1 MNDISE
7 KEYPQASKGGAAQ
20 APGAVEGFDRHGA
33 IHNRPGRIESWERTG
48 EGLLLRT
55 ETRAK
60 KSCLVYTHE
69 TSMHQFQGAEP
80 TLDRLCV
87 RLTLFRPDIFRVTVS
102 VEEDQ
107 IGRASCRE
115 RV

>member
-1 MNDISE
+1 MKQAVSFWDTAFFYFHAPIVTPGRLLYNTGRKKKEAFTMNDISE

-55 ETRAK
+55 ETRA
-60 KSCLVYTHE
+60 
-69 TSMHQFQGAEP
+69 
-80 TLDRLCV
+80 
-87 RLTLFRPDIFRVTVS
+87 
-102 VEEDQ
+102 
-107 IGRASCRE
+107 
-115 RV
+115 